1 MRPIVGDSRTLKENL
16 YLNVYMSLIDRIGKG
31 DNKGVEIL
39 KQLGHEVKNWPD
51 IETPSSR
58 TLADSLNDNEEN
70 K

>member
-39 KQLGHEVKNWPD
+39 KQLGHEVKNLPD

-58 TLADSLNDNEEN
+58 TLADSLNGNEEN